1 MIPTQSGKFIF
12 LEKMGK
18 LWRVSPSFW
27 LWFSISLVEDTFAQ
41 PLDDSDHNLNL
52 NNTTAV
58 FRWCDPTGFWEWGSG
73 TGVRKIQIALGRI
86 RYHCWYLG
94 KGGLDRAVV
103 LTNDYLMVIDA
114 NYGLNHGGALK
125 I

>member
-1 MIPTQSGKFIF
+1 ML

-18 LWRVSPSFW
+18 LWRETPFLSLFNPSLIENTVS
-27 LWFSISLVEDTFAQ
+27 Q
-41 PLDDSDHNLNL
+41 PQDDSDHNLNL

-58 FRWCDPTGFWEWGSG
+58 FRWCDPTGFWEWGQF
-73 TGVRKIQIALGRI
+73 TGVRKIPVALGSV

-114 NYGLNHGGALK
+114 NYGLNNGGALK